1 MWKAI
6 LINKWEKFGKRT
18 YLGEYEYYQGKYKKL
33 KCQCECWNIS
43 FISPSMLVRWK
54 NKSCYRCSIV
64 THRLDSP
71 RMYCIR
77 DKMKLRC
84 NNPKHTAY
92 YNYWWR
98 WIKILWN
105 NFDEFYAD
113 MHESYENH
121 VKEHGEKNTT
131 IDRIDSNWN
140 YCKENCKRSTRLEQ
154 NCNQRRTHHVEYK
167 WKHYNSLSELCRDI
181 NADYQLVR
189 DRVNHW
195 WNLKDA
201 IEKEKLYTR
210 KK

>member
-6 LINKWEKFGKRT
+6 LINKWEKSWKWTFTWEESHRWKSRI
-18 YLGEYEYYQGKYKKL
+18 LR
-33 KCQCECWNIS
+33 CVCECWATWW
-43 FISPSMLVRWK
+43 ISPSIFNRKK
-54 NKSCYRCSIV
+54 NLGCYKCMKV
-64 THRLDSP
+64 THHLSNSRLYS
-71 RMYCIR
+71 IW
-77 DKMKLRC
+77 DKMKQRC
-84 NNPKHTAY
+84 SNPKHTAY
-92 YNYWWR
+92 HNYGER
-98 WIKILWN
+98 GIKILWE
-105 NFDEFYAD
+105 NFDDFYSD
-113 MHESYENH
+113 MHESYEDH